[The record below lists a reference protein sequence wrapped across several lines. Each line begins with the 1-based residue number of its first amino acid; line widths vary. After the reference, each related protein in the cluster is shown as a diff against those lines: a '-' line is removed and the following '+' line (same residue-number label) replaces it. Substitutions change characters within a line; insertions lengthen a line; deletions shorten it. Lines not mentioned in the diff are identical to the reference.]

1 MGKERAGLDFDDNTE
16 TVNIEELA
24 GKGSINKNTNDI
36 DLVSVQQVAEKS
48 GFPSREGGVKA
59 RRRRKKSP
67 FTMQIG
73 LKCRPEM
80 RDLFQEMSE
89 HLDLYDHTTFE
100 RALLALIEKDGTP
113 EQLET
118 YKDIIK

>member
-1 MGKERAGLDFDDNTE
+1 MGNKRAELDFNDDTE
-16 TVNIEELA
+16 TVHIEELA
-24 GKGSINKNTNDI
+24 GKGRINKNTVDPS
-36 DLVSVQQVAEKS
+36 SVQQVATKS
-48 GFPSREGGVKA
+48 GFPSREGVIRT

-80 RDLFQEMSE
+80 RDLFQAMSE

-100 RALLALIEKDGTP
+100 RALLALIEKEGRP
-113 EQLET
+113 EHLET
-118 YKDIIK
+118 YKDIIR

>member
-1 MGKERAGLDFDDNTE
+1 MGNQRAGLDFNDDTK

-24 GKGSINKNTNDI
+24 GKGSINKNTV
-36 DLVSVQQVAEKS
+36 DLESVQQVAEKS
-48 GFPSREGGVKA
+48 GFSSREGGARA

-67 FTMQIG
+67 FTMQLG

-89 HLDLYDHTTFE
+89 HLDVYDHTTFE
-100 RALLALIEKDGTP
+100 RALLALIEKEGTP
-113 EQLET
+113 KQLET
-118 YKDIIK
+118 YKGIIK